1 MDPATPMNIVE
12 HSDCHVADDSY
23 WTPSQWTENS
33 ITSPAERRT
42 PSCDIL
48 DVYNNAFAKL
58 SVETGEKAK
67 HDHFIDF
74 INRPYFYQDVSYG
87 TRKLKLDNG
96 ETITM
101 PNIVRTVTRATIIAQ
116 YKEHCK
122 EEEFSPLSERTMYRV
137 LKVRE
142 ASERK
147 SLQGLDNIAADGAA
161 AFVILETI
169 VDDLEQSGV
178 EKLKLD
184 ELRKRILE
192 SKKYLKTGYKVH
204 CKAHEDECADHCRKF
219 ALSDPHDK
227 DFVCSCSH
235 QHNVVCPECEDL
247 KRLFIDMRA
256 LIDEFVTGFYS
267 QDQKD
272 DLLYDLLE
280 AEKQIFEWKAHTLR
294 SINQEAAK
302 EEIVENLKENSALIV
317 MDWAMK
323 FLQSKYREKQS
334 DWFAKR
340 GLSWHISSVIY
351 KGCDR
356 NIQVFSYTHIFDTC
370 TQDWY
375 AVTSIIENLLQTIK
389 EDLQVTKVFLRSDEA
404 GCYHNNY
411 LIAAVRD
418 IGDIVGVEVAGY
430 HFSEPQNGK
439 DVCDRILCPMKLAI
453 RRYCNEGHDILT
465 AQDMRKAL
473 VEKRVKGTTAS
484 VNTINETNK
493 SLKMKDIPNI
503 STYHNFN
510 YEKNGVRVWKA
521 HGIGPGKLIN
531 YENIYVNHQ
540 SHTGICTSDNQ
551 YFQFQKNDMREV
563 KKNTRLK
570 DEEETDTEQLL
581 FHCL

>member
-1 MDPATPMNIVE
+1 M
-12 HSDCHVADDSY
+12 
-23 WTPSQWTENS
+23 
-33 ITSPAERRT
+33 
-42 PSCDIL
+42 
-48 DVYNNAFAKL
+48 
-58 SVETGEKAK
+58 
-67 HDHFIDF
+67 
-74 INRPYFYQDVSYG
+74 
-87 TRKLKLDNG
+87 
-96 ETITM
+96 
-101 PNIVRTVTRATIIAQ
+101 
-116 YKEHCK
+116 
-122 EEEFSPLSERTMYRV
+122 
-137 LKVRE
+137 
-142 ASERK
+142 
-147 SLQGLDNIAADGAA
+147 
-161 AFVILETI
+161 
-169 VDDLEQSGV
+169 
-178 EKLKLD
+178 D

-219 ALSDPHDK
+219 TLSDPHDK

-235 QHNVVCPECEDL
+235 QHNVVCAECEDL

-256 LIDEFVTGFYS
+256 FIDEFVTGIYS
-267 QDQKD
+267 HGQKD

-334 DWFAKR
+334 DWLAKR

-351 KGCDR
+351 KGCAG

-493 SLKMKDIPNI
+493 SLKMNDIPNI

-531 YENIYVNHQ
+531 YENIYVNH
-540 SHTGICTSDNQ
+540 
-551 YFQFQKNDMREV
+551 
-563 KKNTRLK
+563 
-570 DEEETDTEQLL
+570 
-581 FHCL
+581 

>member
-1 MDPATPMNIVE
+1 MLAKSLHIKRFLKDDAVPTIYVAGIVPTVWE
-12 HSDCHVADDSY
+12 QLAGRNRWKV
-23 WTPSQWTENS
+23 S
-33 ITSPAERRT
+33 IFMRRERR
-42 PSCDIL
+42 
-48 DVYNNAFAKL
+48 
-58 SVETGEKAK
+58 
-67 HDHFIDF
+67 
-74 INRPYFYQDVSYG
+74 
-87 TRKLKLDNG
+87 
-96 ETITM
+96 
-101 PNIVRTVTRATIIAQ
+101 
-116 YKEHCK
+116 
-122 EEEFSPLSERTMYRV
+122 
-137 LKVRE
+137 
-142 ASERK
+142 
-147 SLQGLDNIAADGAA
+147 
-161 AFVILETI
+161 
-169 VDDLEQSGV
+169 
-178 EKLKLD
+178 
-184 ELRKRILE
+184 
-192 SKKYLKTGYKVH
+192 
-204 CKAHEDECADHCRKF
+204 
-219 ALSDPHDK
+219 
-227 DFVCSCSH
+227 
-235 QHNVVCPECEDL
+235 
-247 KRLFIDMRA
+247 
-256 LIDEFVTGFYS
+256 
-267 QDQKD
+267 
-272 DLLYDLLE
+272 
-280 AEKQIFEWKAHTLR
+280 
-294 SINQEAAK
+294 
-302 EEIVENLKENSALIV
+302 ALIV

-323 FLQSKYREKQS
+323 FLQSKYREKQF

-389 EDLQVTKVFLRSDEA
+389 KDLQVTKVFLRSDEA

-418 IGDIVGVEVAGY
+418 IRDIVGVEVAGY

-473 VEKRVKGTTAS
+473 VEKRVKGTAAS
-484 VNTINETNK
+484 VNTINETNN

-570 DEEETDTEQLL
+570 DEEETDTESSHLMSTIFIWLWETKLTLLKGQKIFIKYLLIKYYYRKYLSCQL
-581 FHCL
+581 